1 MFLSSDFLTK
11 VMTERLG
18 ACQLQ
23 CLRSRLGG
31 KDEAGYANCIDSN
44 IGGIIYADVRIQST
58 KKVRTCGKT

>member
-18 ACQLQ
+18 ACRLQ
-23 CLRSRLGG
+23 CLRSGLGG

-44 IGGIIYADVRIQST
+44 IGGISYADVRIQST